1 VHELFAEIDRWRNA
15 GKTVA
20 LATVVKV
27 YGSAPR
33 PLGAK
38 LAVSSAGEM
47 AGSVSGG
54 CVEGAVV
61 QEALAVLA
69 EGRPRLLEYGIADE
83 LAMSV
88 GLACGGSIEVW
99 VEALPPSGPWLGFE
113 AAMRAA
119 RLVAMATVLSG
130 PAAGQKVLLFPD
142 GRSEGDT
149 GLPQIE
155 AAVRERI
162 AERFA
167 TGTTEKMS
175 VEVAGA
181 PVAVLVDVVPPP
193 PKLVIIGAVHIAM
206 PLVVFGNALGWHTVV
221 IDARSAFATH
231 ERLGHAHQLLVG
243 WPADLLPGVGV
254 DEATYAVVLTHDEK
268 IDDPAL
274 AWLIRSPAR
283 YVGAL
288 GSRKTH
294 AKRVE
299 RLREAG
305 LSDGELA
312 RIHAPI
318 GLAIGARRPEEIAV
332 AIAAE
337 IVAVINGAQ

>member
-1 VHELFAEIDRWRNA
+1 
-15 GKTVA
+15 
-20 LATVVKV
+20 
-27 YGSAPR
+27 
-33 PLGAK
+33 

>member
-1 VHELFAEIDRWRNA
+1 MRELFAEIDRWRNE
-15 GKTVA
+15 GKAVA

-38 LAVSSAGEM
+38 LVISSAGEM

-69 EGRPRLLEYGIADE
+69 QGQPRLIEYGIADE

-88 GLACGGSIEVW
+88 GLACGGIIEVW
-99 VEALPPSGPWLGFE
+99 VEALPPVGPWLGFE
-113 AAMRAA
+113 AAIRAA

-149 GLPQIE
+149 GLPPVE
-155 AAVRERI
+155 AAVHARI

-167 TGTTEKMS
+167 AGTAEKMS

-193 PKLVIIGAVHIAM
+193 PKLVIIGAVHIAI
-206 PLVVFGNALGWHTVV
+206 PLVAFGNALGWHTVV
-221 IDARSAFATH
+221 IDARSAFATP

-243 WPADLLPGVGV
+243 WPADLLPEVGV

-274 AWLIRSPAR
+274 AWLARSPAR

-337 IVAVINGAQ
+337 IVAVVNGAQ

>member
-1 VHELFAEIDRWRNA
+1 
-15 GKTVA
+15 
-20 LATVVKV
+20 
-27 YGSAPR
+27 
-33 PLGAK
+33 
-38 LAVSSAGEM
+38 
-47 AGSVSGG
+47 
-54 CVEGAVV
+54 
-61 QEALAVLA
+61 
-69 EGRPRLLEYGIADE
+69 
-83 LAMSV
+83 
-88 GLACGGSIEVW
+88 
-99 VEALPPSGPWLGFE
+99 
-113 AAMRAA
+113 
-119 RLVAMATVLSG
+119 
-130 PAAGQKVLLFPD
+130 
-142 GRSEGDT
+142 
-149 GLPQIE
+149 
-155 AAVRERI
+155 
-162 AERFA
+162 
-167 TGTTEKMS
+167 
-175 VEVAGA
+175 
-181 PVAVLVDVVPPP
+181 
-193 PKLVIIGAVHIAM
+193 
-206 PLVVFGNALGWHTVV
+206 
-221 IDARSAFATH
+221 
-231 ERLGHAHQLLVG
+231 
-243 WPADLLPGVGV
+243 VGV